1 MCMAMNTSA
10 SNYFLN
16 GCGRCALG
24 GTSDCKVH
32 TWASELALLRAIIND
47 SELVE
52 TAKWGVPCYTY
63 AGRNVL
69 MLTSFKGYC
78 CISFF
83 KGVLLR
89 DEQQLLQKPGPNVQ
103 AGRLLAFTS
112 TDAIRSLTP
121 AIEAYISEAIA
132 VEQAGLQLP
141 PTEDLPTMPLELLG
155 IFEEDPVFKNAFEA
169 LTPGRQR
176 GYILH
181 FSQPKQTKTRIA
193 RIEKYKPL
201 ILSGIGLHDQYK
213 ANR

>member
-1 MCMAMNTSA
+1 MNTSVD
-10 SNYFLN
+10 NYFLH

-32 TWASELALLRAIIND
+32 TWAEELALLRGIIGD

-63 AGRNVL
+63 EGRNVL
-69 MLTSFKGYC
+69 MLTAFKGYC

-89 DEQQLLQKPGPNVQ
+89 DEKQLLQKPGPNVQ

-112 TDAIRSLTP
+112 VDAIRSLMP
-121 AIEAYISEAIA
+121 VILAYVREAIA
-132 VEQAGLQLP
+132 VEQAGLQVPPAEHLP
-141 PTEDLPTMPLELLG
+141 QIPLELLG
-155 IFEEDPVFKNAFEA
+155 MFDEDPLFKDAFEA

-181 FSQPKQTKTRIA
+181 FSQPKQSKTRIA

-201 ILSGIGLHDQYK
+201 IFSGFGMHDQYK
-213 ANR
+213 ANQRKKV